1 MIMNFLDEA
10 LGALRKCFSREATH
24 SWFAAMVIGMMLR
37 TDKLGVTSMIRA
49 LDLAPR
55 YDSAVRV
62 FRSEA
67 WCLEEAEDAW
77 AGFVAGSAPLVRVGG
92 LTVQVTDGVKVIKE
106 GRRIP
111 AVKRLHQES
120 GNSAKP
126 EYINVHLYG
135 AVGVLAEANEKTYC
149 IPLACEIQE
158 GMKKIMSWR
167 YGDSG
172 ERQDSHVAESIYLSY
187 YVGESLGDTVLL
199 ADRLY
204 LTVPALEELDWLN
217 GNKGRRMELVTLAK
231 SNATAYEEPPKR
243 APGDRGR
250 TRIKGRNVKLRE
262 LFKERAGE
270 FKTVTANIYGEGQEV
285 RYLAVDL
292 LWGKKL
298 YRKMRFV
305 LTILDG
311 RETILACTDTSMDTL
326 DIIELYARRYT
337 IEGTFRALKQDVA
350 AFSNRFWTL
359 EMPKLDRYA
368 ESGEVDRAAYVTG
381 KGDRE
386 KVLNAFDANERYAF
400 CGVVALGL
408 LQMISL
414 KFFAD
419 NNNANLR
426 YQRTPPKKLPSEAG
440 VADFLRKSIFRL
452 LEKAPELAISR
463 KILGLMRDPD
473 NIYEKKMVS

>member
-1 MIMNFLDEA
+1 
-10 LGALRKCFSREATH
+10 
-24 SWFAAMVIGMMLR
+24 
-37 TDKLGVTSMIRA
+37 MIRA
-49 LDLAPR
+49 LDLAHR

-62 FRSEA
+62 FRSDA
-67 WCLEEAEDAW
+67 WSLEEAEDAW
-77 AGFVAGSAPLVRVGG
+77 AGFVSENAPLVKVGG
-92 LTVQVTDGVKVIKE
+92 YAVQVTDGVKVIKE

-111 AVKRLHQES
+111 AVKCLHQES

-126 EYINVHLYG
+126 EYINGHLYG

-149 IPLACEIQE
+149 IPMACEIQE

-167 YGDSG
+167 YGNSG
-172 ERQDSHVAESIYLSY
+172 ERQESHVVESIYLSY
-187 YVGESLGDTVLL
+187 YVGEKLGDTVLL

-217 GNKGRRMELVTLAK
+217 KNKGRRMELVTLAK
-231 SNATAYEEPPKR
+231 SNSIAYEEPPMR
-243 APGDRGR
+243 ALGDRGR
-250 TRIKGRNVKLRE
+250 TRLKGKDVKLRN

-270 FKTVTANIYGEGQEV
+270 FKTVTANIYGKRQEV
-285 RYLAVDL
+285 KYLVIDL

-305 LTILDG
+305 LTVLDG
-311 RETILACTDTSMDTL
+311 TKTILACTDTNMTPL
-326 DIIELYARRYT
+326 DIIELYARRYK
-337 IEGTFRALKQDVA
+337 IESTFKALKQDVA

-359 EMPKLDRYA
+359 DMPKLNRYA
-368 ESGEVDRAAYVTG
+368 NSGEADRAAYITQ
-381 KGDRE
+381 KDERE
-386 KVLNAFDANERYAF
+386 KVLDAFDANERYAF

-414 KFFAD
+414 KFCTD
-419 NNNANLR
+419 GINANLR
-426 YQRTPPKKLPSEAG
+426 YQRTPPKKLPSEAS

-452 LEKAPELAISR
+452 LVNASDLVISR

-473 NIYEKKMVS
+473 CIFENKVVS